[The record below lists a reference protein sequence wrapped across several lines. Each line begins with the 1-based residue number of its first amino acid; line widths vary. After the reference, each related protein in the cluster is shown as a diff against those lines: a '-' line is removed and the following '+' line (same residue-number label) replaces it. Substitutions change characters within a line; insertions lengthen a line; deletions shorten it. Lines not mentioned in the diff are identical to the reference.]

1 MDAAVSVSVQP
12 PAKSVALLGARYHC
26 LGRRAAVST
35 GRNADIGLLMRA
47 VCLGVGSSSGT
58 TNGGGGSAQAQRERK
73 AHGRKWCGHN
83 MAKHIAGKALGL
95 VLLPV
100 AFEVSLF
107 VLYNH
112 PPTPAW
118 CSFSSARPLTH
129 GSLSWVLPPVA
140 ASLAVGGCFFLKH

>member
-1 MDAAVSVSVQP
+1 MHFASPMDAAVKRDHQ
-12 PAKSVALLGARYHC
+12 AGKLALLGLSLLPSRAHIAVYHDRKDDIVIPVRVAC
-26 LGRRAAVST
+26 LRKRPLSGTMSATSSSRRAR
-35 GRNADIGLLMRA
+35 GHI
-47 VCLGVGSSSGT
+47 
-58 TNGGGGSAQAQRERK
+58 
-73 AHGRKWCGHN
+73 WCGHN

-129 GSLSWVLPPVA
+129 GSLPWVLPPVA